1 MNLKSSF
8 NFNSSTVSI
17 ILVSAG
23 IFCLIIHG
31 IYVATNENSNIP
43 LLLILGIFFLVTG
56 LFAIFSIWRIKNKN

>member
-17 ILVSAG
+17 VLVSAG

-43 LLLILGIFFLVTG
+43 LLFILGIFFLVTG
-56 LFAIFSIWRIKNKN
+56 LFIIFSIWRMKNKN